1 MELIELSL
9 ALILVVALLGA
20 LAKRVPIPLP
30 LLFILGGV
38 VLSFVP
44 HLRKVTLDPEVF
56 FLLFI
61 PPLLFSDG
69 WLFNKREFLTYRY
82 SILLLALG
90 LVVATVVAVGYT
102 VHALIPSIPLAAGF
116 ALGAVVSPTDAVAVS
131 AITEKLKL
139 PLRMSTVLNGE
150 SLINDASGLVA
161 FKFAVAAAVTGAF
174 SMGHAALSFLL
185 VAGGGALM
193 GVAVSWLIAQ
203 LRLHFTR
210 HAMEAAEIQVWLSL
224 LTPFGAYLAAESAH
238 VSGVLAAVAAGI
250 HSGLHD
256 TRFMNIETRM
266 LAWSVWRAVLF
277 VLNGLV
283 FLLLGLQLYGVFH
296 GIGGYTWSQL
306 ARSALAV
313 WAIVVGVRVVWIV
326 PGSRIGLWLNRLH
339 QPNLAA
345 PPWRDVFIAGWAGL
359 RGAVTLAAALSI
371 PLAAGTASFPGRDL
385 LIFLATSVI
394 VLTLVVNGLTLPML
408 IRWLGVTGDDINER
422 EARAARIAVAHA
434 AIAELRSR
442 MDHQESADDR
452 GFTMRLIDEYH
463 RRIREVKA
471 EDGEEAEE
479 LLPRVAAERSI
490 RLAAVAAERAE
501 LHALRDNRRINEQ
514 VLFVI
519 QQELDYVE
527 AALLASTQEGR
538 AHG

>member
-9 ALILVVALLGA
+9 ALIFVVALLGA

-30 LLFILGGV
+30 LLFILAGMT
-38 VLSFVP
+38 LSAVP
-44 HLRKVTLDPEVF
+44 QLRNLTFDPEVF

-61 PPLLFSDG
+61 PPLLFADG

-102 VHALIPSIPLAAGF
+102 VHALIPGVPLAAGF

-131 AITEKLKL
+131 ALTEKLKL
-139 PLRMSTVLNGE
+139 PLRMTTIVNGE

-161 FKFAVAAAVTGAF
+161 FKFAVTAAVTGAF
-174 SMGHAALSFLL
+174 SMSEAALSFLL
-185 VAGGGALM
+185 VAGGGALI
-193 GVAVSWLIAQ
+193 GLAASWLIEQ
-203 LRLHFTR
+203 LRLQLTR
-210 HAMEAAEIQVWLSL
+210 HRMEAAEIQVWLSL

-238 VSGVLAAVAAGI
+238 VSGVLAAVTAGI

-256 TRFMNIETRM
+256 TRFMSIETRM
-266 LAWSVWRAVLF
+266 LAWSVWRVVLF

-283 FLLLGLQLYGVFH
+283 FLLLGLQLHSVFH
-296 GIGGYTWSQL
+296 GIAGYTSSQL
-306 ARSALAV
+306 AGSALAV
-313 WAIVVGVRVVWIV
+313 WAIVVGVRLLWIV
-326 PGSRIGLWLNRLH
+326 PGSRIGLWLNRVH

-345 PPWRDVFIAGWAGL
+345 APWRDVFIAGWAGL

-371 PLAAGTASFPGRDL
+371 PLTAGTASFPGRDL
-385 LIFLATSVI
+385 LIFLASSVI

-422 EARAARIAVAHA
+422 EARAARVAVAHA
-434 AIAELRSR
+434 AIGELRSR
-442 MDHQESADDR
+442 LDHQASADER
-452 GFTMRLIDEYH
+452 NFTMRLIAEYH
-463 RRIREVKA
+463 RRIQEVKA
-471 EDGEEAEE
+471 EESEEAQDVV
-479 LLPRVAAERSI
+479 PRVAAERSI

-501 LHALRDNRRINEQ
+501 LHALRDKRRINEQ

-519 QQELDYVE
+519 QHELDYVE
-527 AALLASTQEGR
+527 AALLAPTQDAR

>member
-30 LLFILGGV
+30 LLFILGGAA
-38 VLSFVP
+38 LSFVP
-44 HLRKVTLDPEVF
+44 HLRNLTLDPEVF

-61 PPLLFSDG
+61 PPLLFADG
-69 WLFNKREFLTYRY
+69 WLFNKREFLTFRY

-90 LVVATVVAVGYT
+90 LVVATVVVVGYA
-102 VHALIPSIPLAAGF
+102 VHALIPEIPLAAGF

-131 AITEKLKL
+131 ALTEKLKL
-139 PLRMSTVLNGE
+139 PLRMTTVLNGE

-161 FKFAVAAAVTGAF
+161 FKFAVAAAITGAF
-174 SMGHAALSFLL
+174 SMSDAALSFLL
-185 VAGGGALM
+185 VAGGGALI
-193 GVAVSWLIAQ
+193 GLAVSWLIEQ
-203 LRLHFTR
+203 LRLQLTR
-210 HAMEAAEIQVWLSL
+210 HGMEAAEIQVWLSL

-238 VSGVLAAVAAGI
+238 VSGVLAAVVAGI

-256 TRFMNIETRM
+256 TRFMSIETRM
-266 LAWSVWRAVLF
+266 LAWSVWRTVLF

-283 FLLLGLQLYGVFH
+283 FLLLGLQLPGVFH
-296 GIGGYTWSQL
+296 GIGGYTWSHL
-306 ARSALAV
+306 AGAALVV
-313 WAIVVGVRVVWIV
+313 WAIVVGVRLVWMF

-339 QPNLAA
+339 QPNMAA
-345 PPWRDVFIAGWAGL
+345 APWRDVFIAGWAGL

-371 PLAAGTASFPGRDL
+371 PLTAGAASFPGRDL
-385 LIFLATSVI
+385 LIFLASSVI

-422 EARAARIAVAHA
+422 EARAARIAAAHA

-442 MDHQESADDR
+442 LDHQDSADDR

-471 EDGEEAEE
+471 ETGEEAEQV
-479 LLPRVAAERSI
+479 LPRIAAERSI

-501 LHALRDNRRINEQ
+501 LHALRNNRRINEQ

-527 AALLASTQEGR
+527 AALLAPTQEAR